1 MLGEYFQDEGKEGEG
16 EGVLGLDS
24 GFSVASTTNL
34 SMRLW
39 RLAKSSAP
47 LPLSCGMS
55 WAPFTSPASCC

>member
-47 LPLSCGMS
+47 LPLS
-55 WAPFTSPASCC
+55 